1 MFLMITL
8 QPKQNNYKYTP
19 TFHGQ
24 RLFPVP
30 LLKIVDK
37 KTRFNVPAYFTKLD
51 DKDTA
56 LMAEV
61 CDIWERTHYGE
72 LICKNYFRKI
82 HGYGLYNKHDYFM
95 VEINSTRSTEAVVK
109 AIAEVKYNDD
119 VIELNFLQSKSELE
133 NKSSIKGAGTML
145 LYGLCNYAK
154 KIKAKSIELY
164 SNTEETDKWY
174 AKLGFE
180 EEMKSLFVLNRKSF
194 NKFIKNIKE
203 KFF

>member
-1 MFLMITL
+1 MITL

-19 TFHGQ
+19 SFQGQ
-24 RLFPVP
+24 RLFTVP

-37 KTRFNVPAYFTKLD
+37 KTKFDIPAHFTKLD

-61 CDIWERTHYGE
+61 CDVWENTHYGE
-72 LICKNYFRKI
+72 LICKNYFKKI
-82 HGYGLYNKHDYFM
+82 HGYKFGDNYDYFLI
-95 VEINSTRSTEAVVK
+95 ETNSDISKEAGVK
-109 AIAEVKYNDD
+109 AIAEIKYNDN

-133 NKSSIKGAGTML
+133 NKYSIKGAGTML
-145 LYGLCNYAK
+145 LYGLCKYAK

-180 EEMKSLFVLNRKSF
+180 EELKSLFILKRKNF
-194 NKFIKNIKE
+194 NKFIKNIEE
-203 KFF
+203 KFFR